1 MSKRHPNPRLVK
13 IHRSYTVEET
23 ATVCGVH
30 RNTVRQ
36 WIKTGLRT
44 LDTRRPVLM
53 QGGAFGSFWRDGVTK
68 TSALAYRDRCTAC
81 VAVRHSTQ
89 RRTWPTT
96 RH

>member
-36 WIKTGLRT
+36 WIKTGLPT
-44 LDTRRPVLM
+44 LDARRPVLM
-53 QGGAFGSFWRDGVTK
+53 QGG
-68 TSALAYRDRCTAC
+68 
-81 VAVRHSTQ
+81 
-89 RRTWPTT
+89 
-96 RH
+96 